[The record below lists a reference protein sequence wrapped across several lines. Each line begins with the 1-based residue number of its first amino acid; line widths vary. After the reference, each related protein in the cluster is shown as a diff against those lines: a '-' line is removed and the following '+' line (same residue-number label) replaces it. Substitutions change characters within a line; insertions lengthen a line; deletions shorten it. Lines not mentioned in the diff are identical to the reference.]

1 MQGEKPLNK
10 SVIKKGLT
18 KKEIGNPLVEK
29 LPESERILSKKG
41 KTKSKAKSS
50 MIEQQRTK
58 ATTSGKPPVYDI
70 IGNRLRDYYDEVA
83 KQPVPDRFM
92 ELLMQLEA
100 KTEKKD

>member
-1 MQGEKPLNK
+1 LRYSSGKKPAGRP
-10 SVIKKGLT
+10 KKARLCYRGIASAGGKMT
-18 KKEIGNPLVEK
+18 
-29 LPESERILSKKG
+29 ESEN

-50 MIEQQRTK
+50 MIEQQRIK

>member
-1 MQGEKPLNK
+1 MYRGIASAGGKM
-10 SVIKKGLT
+10 T
-18 KKEIGNPLVEK
+18 
-29 LPESERILSKKG
+29 ESEN